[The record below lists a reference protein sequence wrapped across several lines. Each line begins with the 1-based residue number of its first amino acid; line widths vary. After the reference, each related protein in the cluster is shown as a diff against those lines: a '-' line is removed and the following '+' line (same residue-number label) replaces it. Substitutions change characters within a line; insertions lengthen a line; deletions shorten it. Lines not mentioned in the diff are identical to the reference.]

1 MKAMT
6 SEAKSAAA
14 KNQKDTKKGS
24 VRINEKTQELAA
36 LGLLTA
42 IVFLMSF
49 TPLGYL
55 KVGPLSLTFLTVPVI
70 VAAAVLKPR
79 DAAIIGGMFGI
90 TSFIQAVTGASML
103 TGALFQLNPFLTFL
117 LCVVPRVLEGF
128 LGGLIFQGLKKIDR
142 TQFVSYLLT
151 SLSVPVLNT
160 ILFMSALY
168 AEVKIIAANA
178 SAAAALSGDYAK
190 TFLSIS
196 DKAGGDLIMFFFAL
210 VGVQAL
216 IEAGVCFV
224 LGTAISKAIAV
235 ATKKIKK

>member
-6 SEAKSAAA
+6 SEAKTATEKKQNSP
-14 KNQKDTKKGS
+14 KNGGI
-24 VRINEKTQELAA
+24 RINEKTQELAI

-70 VAAAVLKPR
+70 VAAAILKPT

-90 TSFIQAVTGASML
+90 TSFIQAVTGASAL

-117 LCVVPRVLEGF
+117 LCVVPRVLEG
-128 LGGLIFQGLKKIDR
+128 LIGGLIFQGLKSVDKTKFI
-142 TQFVSYLLT
+142 SYLVT
-151 SLSVPVLNT
+151 SISVPVLNT

-168 AEVKIIAANA
+168 AEVKIVMMDVSTA
-178 SAAAALSGDYAK
+178 SSLTGDFAK
-190 TFLSIS
+190 TFAGIS
-196 DKAGGDLIMFFFAL
+196 SKAGGDLFTFFFAL

-224 LGTAISKAIAV
+224 LGTSITKALAV
-235 ATKKIKK
+235 ALKKDKK